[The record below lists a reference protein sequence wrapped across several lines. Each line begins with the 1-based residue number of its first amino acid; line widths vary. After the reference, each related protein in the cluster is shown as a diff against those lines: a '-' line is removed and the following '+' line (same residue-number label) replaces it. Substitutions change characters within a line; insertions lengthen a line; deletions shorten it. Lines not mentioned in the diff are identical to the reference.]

1 MAKSKQSFN
10 PFYLLAML
18 FGIAFTITACA
29 FGVMM
34 LKSIR
39 PDGLPRA
46 GQPGFGLMELLSQ
59 HGAAILS
66 VELAGLAV
74 FSIAAIYLDHIRGR
88 REVAR
93 RAREHGDQA
102 AAMKSVNPPASES

>member
-10 PFYLLAML
+10 PFYFLAML

-29 FGVMM
+29 YGVMM

-39 PDGLPRA
+39 PEGLPRP
-46 GQPGFGLMELLSQ
+46 GQPGSGLMDLLSQ
-59 HGAAILS
+59 RGIAILA
-66 VELAGLAV
+66 VELTGLAI
-74 FSIAAIYLDHIRGR
+74 FSIAAIWLDHVRGR

-93 RAREHGDQA
+93 HERETQVSTTKDEKVTKA
-102 AAMKSVNPPASES
+102 E